1 MRLSELLTSAGMASA
16 GMASAGMTGAGSAD
30 PEITSV
36 AYDSR
41 TVGSGTLFCCIP
53 GSTADGH
60 DFADAARR
68 AGAAA
73 LVVERELPL
82 DIPQVVTSDARSA
95 MGHLAAAIEGHPCRD
110 LTMVGVTGTNG
121 KTTTTHL
128 IAAILSEAGMPTG
141 VIGTLT
147 GVHTTPESP
156 DLQRRLAEMRAGGDT
171 AVAMEVSS
179 HALALHRVVGCSFA
193 VGVFTNLGRD
203 HLDFH
208 GTVERYFAAKA
219 ALFTPELCAV
229 GVVNADDVHGRL
241 LIDAA
246 RIPIVGFSAEELTDV
261 VVTASEHSYTWR
273 GQQITVRMGAHF
285 NVMNSLAAA
294 TAAAAL
300 GLDPAV
306 IAAGL
311 RNARPV
317 PGRFEAVDA
326 GQPFAVVVDY
336 AHTPDGLR
344 EVLTTAR
351 QVADGARVIVVFG
364 CGGDRDREKRP
375 EMGQVAAGAA
385 DVVVVT
391 SDNPRTEDPEEII
404 ASIISGIADDYRD
417 TVVAVEVDRRRAIDT
432 ALRAARPG
440 DVVVIAGKGHET
452 SQTIGATVVPFDD
465 RAVARSLL
473 EDLT

>member
-1 MRLSELLTSAGMASA
+1 MRLTDLLASA
-16 GMASAGMTGAGSAD
+16 GLGASVPTD
-30 PEITSV
+30 PEIDAV
-36 AYDSR
+36 EYDSR
-41 TVGSGTLFCCIP
+41 AVRPGTLFCCLV
-53 GSTADGH
+53 GATADGH
-60 DFADAARR
+60 DFAAAAVA
-68 AGAAA
+68 AGAVA
-73 LVVERELPL
+73 LVVERPLPL
-82 DIPQVVTSDARSA
+82 DVPQVVTPDTRST
-95 MGHLAAAIEGHPCRD
+95 MGHLAAALAGHPCRD

-128 IAAILSEAGMPTG
+128 IASILTSAGLATG
-141 VIGTLT
+141 IIGTLS

-156 DLQRRLAEMRAGGDT
+156 DLQRRLAEMRDGGNT

-179 HALALHRVVGCSFA
+179 HALALHRVAGCSFA

-208 GTVERYFAAKA
+208 GTIERYFAAKA

-241 LIDAA
+241 LIDTAA
-246 RIPIVGFSAEELTDV
+246 IPVIPFSADELTDV
-261 VVTASEHSYTWR
+261 EVTASRHSYTWR
-273 GQQITVRMGAHF
+273 GQSVTVQMGAHF

-294 TAAAAL
+294 TTAAAL

-311 RNARPV
+311 RDARPV

-344 EVLTTAR
+344 EVLGTAR

-375 EMGQVAAGAA
+375 EMGQVASSSA
-385 DVVVVT
+385 DRVVVT
-391 SDNPRTEDPEEII
+391 SDNPRSEDPEAII
-404 ASIISGIADDYRD
+404 ASILSGIPDDYRD
-417 TVVAVEVDRRRAIDT
+417 RVVAVEVDRRRAIDT

-473 EDLT
+473 ENLT

>member
-1 MRLSELLTSAGMASA
+1 MTVRLSELLAD
-16 GMASAGMTGAGSAD
+16 TGLTVSNDAD
-30 PEITSV
+30 PEITAV

-41 TVGSGTLFCCIP
+41 AVRRGTLFCCLP
-53 GSTADGH
+53 GASVDGH
-60 DFADAARR
+60 DFADAASR

-73 LVVERELPL
+73 LVVERPLSL
-82 DIPQVVTSDARSA
+82 DIPQVVTPDARST
-95 MGHLAAAIEGHPCRD
+95 MGLVSAVLAGRPCRD

-128 IAAILSEAGMPTG
+128 IASILTSAGMPTG
-141 VIGTLT
+141 IIGTLS

-156 DLQRRLAEMRAGGDT
+156 DLQRRLAEMRDAGDT

-179 HALALHRVVGCSFA
+179 HALALRRVAGCSFA

-208 GTVERYFAAKA
+208 GTIERYFAAKA
-219 ALFTPELCAV
+219 ALFTPELCSV

-241 LIDAA
+241 LIDTAT
-246 RIPIVGFSAEELTDV
+246 IPTVAFSVDELSDV
-261 VVTASEHSYTWR
+261 VVTASGHSYTWR
-273 GQQITVRMGAHF
+273 GQSVSVRMGAHF

-294 TAAAAL
+294 TTAAVL

-306 IAAGL
+306 IAEGL
-311 RNARPV
+311 RDARPV
-317 PGRFEAVDA
+317 PGRFETIDA

-344 EVLTTAR
+344 EVLDTAR

-375 EMGQVAAGAA
+375 EMGQVAASAA
-385 DVVVVT
+385 DTVVIT
-391 SDNPRTEDPEEII
+391 SDNPRSEDPEVII
-404 ASIISGIADDYRD
+404 ASILSGVTDDYRD
-417 TVVAVEVDRRRAIDT
+417 TVVVVEVDRRRAIDT

-452 SQTIGATVVPFDD
+452 SQTIGATIVPFDD

-473 EDLT
+473 ENLT

>member
-1 MRLSELLTSAGMASA
+1 MLLTDLLASA
-16 GMASAGMTGAGSAD
+16 GLPEAGAVDAEISAVTH
-30 PEITSV
+30 
-36 AYDSR
+36 DSR
-41 TVGSGTLFCCIP
+41 AVGPGTLFCCIP
-53 GSTADGH
+53 GATADGH
-60 DFADAARR
+60 DFAGAALG

-73 LVVERELPL
+73 LVVERVLPL

-95 MGHLAAAIEGHPCRD
+95 MGRLAAALEGHPCRD

-128 IAAILSEAGMPTG
+128 IAAILTSAGLPTG
-141 VIGTLT
+141 VIGTLS

-156 DLQRRLAEMRAGGDT
+156 ELQRRLAEIRDAGDA

-179 HALALHRVVGCSFA
+179 HALALHRVVGCRFD

-246 RIPIVGFSAEELTDV
+246 PIPIVPFSLDELTDV
-261 VVTASEHSYTWR
+261 VVTASQHSYTWR
-273 GQQITVRMGAHF
+273 GQHVTVRMGAHF

-294 TAAAAL
+294 TAATAL
-300 GLDPAV
+300 GLDPGV
-306 IAAGL
+306 VAAGL
-311 RNARPV
+311 RDARPV
-317 PGRFEAVDA
+317 PGRFEAVDV

-344 EVLTTAR
+344 EVLATAR
-351 QVADGARVIVVFG
+351 QVADGARVLVVFG

-375 EMGQVAAGAA
+375 EMGQVAASLA

-391 SDNPRTEDPEEII
+391 SDNPRSEDPEEIV

-417 TVVAVEVDRRRAIDT
+417 AVVAVEVDRRRAIDT

-473 EDLT
+473 ENLT

>member
-1 MRLSELLTSAGMASA
+1 MRLTDVLTSAGLDVSV
-16 GMASAGMTGAGSAD
+16 SSD

-36 AYDSR
+36 EYDSR
-41 TVGSGTLFCCIP
+41 AVGPGTLFCCLP
-53 GSTADGH
+53 GASRDGH
-60 DFADAARR
+60 DFAAGAV
-68 AGAAA
+68 ASGAAA
-73 LVVERELPL
+73 LLVERPVPL
-82 DIPQVVTSDARSA
+82 DVPQVVAVDARST
-95 MGHLAAAIEGHPCRD
+95 MGHLAAAVSGHPCRD
-110 LTMVGVTGTNG
+110 LTVVGVTGTNG

-128 IAAILSEAGMPTG
+128 IASILTSAGLPTG
-141 VIGTLT
+141 VIGTLS
-147 GVHTTPESP
+147 GVHTTPEAP
-156 DLQRRLAEMRAGGDT
+156 DLQRRLAEMRVAGDT
-171 AVAMEVSS
+171 AVALEVSS
-179 HALALHRVVGCSFA
+179 HALALHRVAGCSFA

-241 LIDAA
+241 LVDTAA
-246 RIPIVGFSAEELTDV
+246 IPVVPFSADELTDV
-261 VVTASEHSYTWR
+261 EVTASGHAYTWR
-273 GQQITVRMGAHF
+273 GQRVTVRMGAHF

-294 TAAAAL
+294 TTAAVL
-300 GLDPAV
+300 GLEPAV

-311 RNARPV
+311 REARPV
-317 PGRFEAVDA
+317 PGRFEAIDV
-326 GQPFAVVVDY
+326 GQPFSVIVDY

-344 EVLTTAR
+344 EVLSTAR
-351 QVADGARVIVVFG
+351 QAADGGRVLVVFG

-375 EMGQVAAGAA
+375 EMGQVAASAA
-385 DVVVVT
+385 DTVVVT
-391 SDNPRTEDPEEII
+391 SDNPRSEDPEAII
-404 ASIISGIADDYRD
+404 ASVLAGITDDYRD
-417 TVVAVEVDRRRAIDT
+417 TVVVVEVDRRRAIDT

-473 EDLT
+473 ENLT

>member
-1 MRLSELLTSAGMASA
+1 MRLTDLLASA
-16 GMASAGMTGAGSAD
+16 GLTTSTLAD
-30 PEITSV
+30 PEITAV
-36 AYDSR
+36 EYDSR
-41 TVGSGTLFCCIP
+41 AVGPGSLFCCLP
-53 GSTADGH
+53 GATADGH
-60 DFADAARR
+60 DFAAAAVD
-68 AGAAA
+68 AGAVA
-73 LVVERELPL
+73 LVVERPVPL
-82 DIPQVVTSDARSA
+82 DVPQVVAADARSA
-95 MGHLAAAIEGHPCRD
+95 MGHLAAALAGHPCRD
-110 LTMVGVTGTNG
+110 LAMVGVTGTNG

-128 IAAILSEAGMPTG
+128 IASILSAAGRPTG
-141 VIGTLT
+141 IIGTLS

-156 DLQRRLAEMRAGGDT
+156 DLQRRLAEMRDGGDT

-179 HALALHRVVGCSFA
+179 HALALHRVAGCSFD

-208 GTVERYFAAKA
+208 GTIERYFAAKA
-219 ALFTPELCAV
+219 ALFTPELCAL

-241 LIDAA
+241 LIDTAP
-246 RIPIVGFSAEELTDV
+246 IPIVPFSADELTDV
-261 VVTASEHSYTWR
+261 EVTASGHSYTWR
-273 GQQITVRMGAHF
+273 GQAVSVRMGAHF

-294 TAAAAL
+294 TAATAL
-300 GLDPAV
+300 GLDPDV
-306 IAAGL
+306 VAAGL
-311 RNARPV
+311 RDARPV

-344 EVLTTAR
+344 EVLSTAR
-351 QVADGARVIVVFG
+351 QVADGARVLVVFG

-375 EMGQVAAGAA
+375 EMGRVAAAAA
-385 DVVVVT
+385 DTVVVT
-391 SDNPRTEDPEEII
+391 SDNPRSEDPEAII
-404 ASIISGIADDYRD
+404 ASILSGVTDDYRD
-417 TVVAVEVDRRRAIDT
+417 TVVVVEVDRRRAIDT

-473 EDLT
+473 ENLT